1 MKLKQAIFQAKKYKS
16 KLRCNSLVCREQ
28 TAKSLIYWLF
38 CDDDSYHGSTPE
50 LVAKYLEADDWELE
64 TRPWY
69 HLRLV
74 INSEAKLMSFISNNM
89 RQEYVARFVKQHGSR
104 DDKDANWIDMEFEGT
119 ISDVSKTVKV
129 V

>member
-1 MKLKQAIFQAKKYKS
+1 MKLKQAISQAKKYKS
-16 KLRCNSLVCREQ
+16 KLRCNSLACREQ

-38 CDDDSYHGSTPE
+38 SDDDSYHGSTME

-64 TRPWY
+64 TKPWY

-74 INSEAKLMSFISNNM
+74 LNCQSKLMSFTSNEL
-89 RQEYVARFVKQHGSR
+89 RQEYITKFIKKHGSS
-104 DDKDANWIDMEFEGT
+104 DDGNDNWIDMEFEGT
-119 ISDVSKTVKV
+119 ISEVSKTVKV